1 MLRWVG
7 FPQCCNPVRFS
18 LLPSILG
25 STAIISTQTL
35 SCLFLSFCVHALYH
49 MKHFLK
55 YLKIFSKAAMP
66 SFCCP
71 DCGTEIQ
78 GTNCA
83 HSLSRQMVTT
93 NFFVMILGL
102 DGCILYYKG
111 DNEIQ
116 GWRNI
121 SGCYAA
127 CPCGY
132 PVRAKEVRANLFTE
146 VKSFSSLC
154 FGLICI
160 LVPVVETFLFYS
172 G

>member
-1 MLRWVG
+1 M
-7 FPQCCNPVRFS
+7 QTRFKWNNS
-18 LLPSILG
+18 S
-25 STAIISTQTL
+25 SNWKRSSSRSRT
-35 SCLFLSFCVHALYH
+35 
-49 MKHFLK
+49 
-55 YLKIFSKAAMP
+55 AMP

-83 HSLSRQMVTT
+83 HSLSRQMVK
-93 NFFVMILGL
+93 NMFFLILEVG
-102 DGCILYYKG
+102 GCILNTYSSEY
-111 DNEIQ
+111 EIQ

-132 PVRAKEVRANLFTE
+132 PVRAKELRANLFTE
-146 VKSFSSLC
+146 VKSFLSLC

-172 G
+172 GWQGQGCNLQCVHLLWE